1 MLFDQANQEQQFLM
15 ETARSCMTRV
25 HVYAT
30 PLLRT
35 GIEQILDDVRFVV
48 ANSALQ
54 TTSERS
60 AAGDT
65 AADLFIVDENY
76 RPHEILELIAEL
88 KAQNAAARVIV
99 LAGQFDINAV
109 ISARHAGADGF
120 CLTTS
125 SRDVLIHSIA
135 LVMLGEV
142 VMPSEQLL
150 PFMGGHMNGVEHSQ
164 ELNIGERLNGTASKK
179 PLSDREV
186 EVLGMLKEGA
196 PNKIIARKLNVAEA
210 TVKVHVK
217 AILRKLGV
225 DNRSQAAIWAAHHLP
240 FELRSNEH
248 PRPSSDHRALQH
260 LAASGM

>member
-1 MLFDQANQEQQFLM
+1 MSLDRTHPEQEPATD
-15 ETARSCMTRV
+15 TARACATRA
-25 HVYAT
+25 HIYGS
-30 PLLRT
+30 PLLRM
-35 GIEQILDDVRFVV
+35 GLEQIFEGSCFVV
-48 ANSALQ
+48 SDAPLYGPFLPSAL
-54 TTSERS
+54 ED
-60 AAGDT
+60 AAP
-65 AADLFIVDENY
+65 DLFIIDEKHC
-76 RPHEILELIAEL
+76 PTAIPELISDL
-88 KAQNAAARVIV
+88 KGHNPAARVV
-99 LAGQFDINAV
+99 LLADHFEFNTIAT
-109 ISARHAGADGF
+109 AWRAGADGF

-150 PFMGGHMNGVEHSQ
+150 PFMGDHANDGEHPR
-164 ELNIGERLNGTASKK
+164 EPVVGERPNGTVSKK

-240 FELRSNEH
+240 LEMEYNGHCRSSN
-248 PRPSSDHRALQH
+248 DQQGLQH